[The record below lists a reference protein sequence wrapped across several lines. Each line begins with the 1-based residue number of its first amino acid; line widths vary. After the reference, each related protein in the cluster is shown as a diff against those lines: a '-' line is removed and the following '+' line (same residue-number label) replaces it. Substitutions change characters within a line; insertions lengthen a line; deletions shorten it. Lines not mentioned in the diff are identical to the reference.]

1 MLTQILSQSQR
12 YRLNLYNELQTN
24 CNASNVSQSLV
35 RASILGGKQHFCHCP
50 ACPTCCTLPL
60 VMKSASSTSCARS
73 ATCQPTIMG
82 AFADTQ
88 ARARERARAH
98 VPCVSTS
105 GLREQSREICPEDT
119 KAQASS
125 SGSWKQARRD
135 RSISKMT
142 HLASACGPRAP
153 LEYSAAARNVSAT
166 ARRRSCVA
174 GQGLGAISMLAVA
187 RQLLKPVA
195 FC

>member
-1 MLTQILSQSQR
+1 MPLPRLPHLLHTAACNEISLFHKLRQKCDLPTQDYGR
-12 YRLNLYNELQTN
+12 
-24 CNASNVSQSLV
+24 V
-35 RASILGGKQHFCHCP
+35 RRN
-50 ACPTCCTLPL
+50 
-60 VMKSASSTSCARS
+60 TS
-73 ATCQPTIMG
+73 
-82 AFADTQ
+82 
-88 ARARERARAH
+88 ARARARAH

-142 HLASACGPRAP
+142 RLASACGPRAP

-166 ARRRSCVA
+166 ARRRSCAA
-174 GQGLGAISMLAVA
+174 GQGLGGDVDAGSCEAVA
-187 RQLLKPVA
+187 EACCLLLSGGSRVSRVA
-195 FC
+195 EMVREARKDCMRLALKHAALRGRTV